1 MSIRS
6 KRHQQKAVALTV
18 QWKKTE
24 VTNKNSNINR
34 KPTVKAAA
42 VAASAAAKKRK
53 GTKSTKH

>member
-42 VAASAAAKKRK
+42 AAAAQKRK
-53 GTKSTKH
+53 DTKSTKH